1 MRRSEKEITDR
12 RRIDQII
19 MEAVVC
25 RVAMSIEDRPYL
37 VPLSFGYDGEALYF
51 HSSAVGRKINILK
64 QNNRVCFE
72 FDLGSQISKA
82 ERACSWGVDY
92 QSVIGEGRA
101 IFIENFSEKEAAL
114 GWIMKHYGSE
124 DHNFSKK
131 AVEKT
136 CIFKIKIE
144 QMSGKAAG
152 YALELDPPEPILR
165 EEN

>member
-19 MEAVVC
+19 SEALVC

-37 VPLSFGYDGEALYF
+37 VPLSFGYDGESIYF
-51 HSSAVGRKINILK
+51 HSASAGRKISILR

-72 FDLGSQISKA
+72 FDLGSQINKA
-82 ERACSWGVDY
+82 ESACSWGVNY
-92 QSVIGEGRA
+92 LSIIGEGRA

-114 GWIMKHYGSE
+114 GWIMKQYGSE
-124 DHNFSKK
+124 EHNFSKK

-144 QMSGKAAG
+144 KMSGKAAG

-165 EEN
+165 KED